1 MMKKDNKSMMKAV
14 ALCFE
19 PYLKPE
25 EAMIYCDLGRTRM
38 ALKFQEYGIY
48 KTASGYYRKEDLDRF
63 LSGELVKID
72 FKSVEQKRNGNK
84 D

>member
-1 MMKKDNKSMMKAV
+1 MMKTDNKSVMKAI
-14 ALCFE
+14 ALCFK

-25 EAMIYCDLGRTRM
+25 EAMIYCNLQRTRM

-72 FKSVEQKRNGNK
+72 LAQTLQKK
-84 D
+84 KQK